1 MRRNSIKR
9 LSECHIYLFLISTK
23 EKQGLENQKQK
34 YTDHTFA
41 CGFDSNFNLLFE
53 DSIAPADEQRIDY

>member
-1 MRRNSIKR
+1 
-9 LSECHIYLFLISTK
+9 LFLISTK